1 MSDERWVVFHELRA
15 EGFPRLLWE
24 AMTRLGYS
32 DRPEYSF
39 HEYEEFGVE
48 FCAVRVQLFDCA
60 EHPEWAPFARV
71 ASGARRDDARQTAA
85 MLALQEL
92 CLRHTGAVGR
102 TAMRYFPLADL
113 GHEVSRARTRSVSGV
128 SLTVDD
134 ATLAATV
141 RYLTALDQA
150 HRALQARYRA
160 LTERCVELAAREADL
175 AGQLE
180 RLRVHTDQVEVRS
193 AIVLRDW
200 RTDESYLRRKI
211 NELLA
216 RVGPSQRF
224 TARRTRVTIPWTGRR
239 AMCYGVPPLDPE
251 MDARVQTF
259 EAQELARRDALGAA
273 QVAARLA
280 AAVESSAD
288 ADSDPADPDPIFV
301 VSDAE
306 SAVGDPSRRFAVSS
320 EE

>member
-1 MSDERWVVFHELRA
+1 M
-15 EGFPRLLWE
+15 
-24 AMTRLGYS
+24 
-32 DRPEYSF
+32 
-39 HEYEEFGVE
+39 
-48 FCAVRVQLFDCA
+48 
-60 EHPEWAPFARV
+60 
-71 ASGARRDDARQTAA
+71 
-85 MLALQEL
+85 
-92 CLRHTGAVGR
+92 
-102 TAMRYFPLADL
+102 
-113 GHEVSRARTRSVSGV
+113 
-128 SLTVDD
+128 SLTVDN

-160 LTERCVELAAREADL
+160 LTERCVELVAREADL

-200 RTDESYLRRKI
+200 RIDESYLRRKI

-216 RVGPSQRF
+216 RVGPSRKF
-224 TARRTRVTIPWTGRR
+224 TTGRTRVTIPWTGWRV
-239 AMCYGVPPLDPE
+239 MHYGVPPLDPE

-259 EAQELARRDALGAA
+259 EAQELAHRDALGAA

-288 ADSDPADPDPIFV
+288 ADSDPADPDPSLV

-306 SAVGDPSRRFAVSS
+306 SAVRDPFYRFTVSS